1 MKKLL
6 VFLLSLLSLF
16 GFISCSSKNYEQY
29 TSLIADSVNNEYSVD
44 AEVDYW
50 TGTYFEKEYMVD
62 KSCLVLDNMY
72 FGSYKKS
79 IIDKMNSYTTDIY
92 VDENSVEFGLR
103 EDTGELA
110 YINLMNADF
119 FDTQPYLP
127 DVQAPY
133 ETAVRL
139 TKEIASQFIDNIDD
153 YTQIIEE
160 PKIRYKERDGVTY
173 QITYYV
179 VTFAKKINGY
189 FSSDYISV
197 KVTSKG
203 TLASIMMGDINA
215 FANTSIDFELETI
228 NQSISKKI
236 ESTYKYSKFKVKEA
250 NIDDQ
255 KIVLTPKGDICLYT
269 AIVIDGEDD
278 LKNEKTSGLHILTVI
293 GKNTNK
299 E

>member
-1 MKKLL
+1 
-6 VFLLSLLSLF
+6 
-16 GFISCSSKNYEQY
+16 
-29 TSLIADSVNNEYSVD
+29 
-44 AEVDYW
+44 
-50 TGTYFEKEYMVD
+50 
-62 KSCLVLDNMY
+62 
-72 FGSYKKS
+72 
-79 IIDKMNSYTTDIY
+79 
-92 VDENSVEFGLR
+92 
-103 EDTGELA
+103 
-110 YINLMNADF
+110 MNADF